1 MKRRRATLSVP
12 LVLLLVVLGALTP
25 LAYATPPD
33 PSWVR
38 GLWDGADFDDIV
50 LLITSG
56 VSIVEADPL
65 VALLPVLAAAA
76 SVVESGRTVVLA
88 AAGSPSESRAPP
100 TS

>member
-56 VSIVEADPL
+56 VGVVEADPL
-65 VALLPVLAAAA
+65 VALLPVLACAA
-76 SVVESGRTVVLA
+76 SLVDSVRTVVLA
-88 AAGSPSESRAPP
+88 AAVSSSESRAPP

>member
-1 MKRRRATLSVP
+1 MKRGRVTLSVP

-56 VSIVEADPL
+56 VGVVEADPL
-65 VALLPVLAAAA
+65 VALSPVLACAA
-76 SVVESGRTVVLA
+76 SLVDSVRTVVLA
-88 AAGSPSESRAPP
+88 AAVSSSESRAPP

>member
-38 GLWDGADFDDIV
+38 GLWDGADLDDV
-50 LLITSG
+50 VVLITSG
-56 VSIVEADPL
+56 VGIVDVEPL
-65 VALLPVLAAAA
+65 VALFPVLACAA
-76 SVVESGRTVVLA
+76 SLVESDRTVVLA
-88 AAGSPSESRAPP
+88 AAVSSSESRAPP

>member
-1 MKRRRATLSVP
+1 MNGRQATLSVP
-12 LVLLLVVLGALTP
+12 LVLLLVVLGGLTP

-50 LLITSG
+50 LLITSDSG
-56 VSIVEADPL
+56 VVEDGSLAGL
-65 VALLPVLAAAA
+65 FPVLACRASLIESGRSVVSAA
-76 SVVESGRTVVLA
+76 SVS
-88 AAGSPSESRAPP
+88 SSEPRAPP

>member
-1 MKRRRATLSVP
+1 MSRQRATLSVP
-12 LVLLLVVLGALTP
+12 LMLLLVVLGGLTP

-50 LLITSG
+50 LLITSDSG
-56 VSIVEADPL
+56 VVEDGSLAGL
-65 VALLPVLAAAA
+65 FPVLD
-76 SVVESGRTVVLA
+76 SRGSLIESGRSVVSA
-88 AAGSPSESRAPP
+88 AAVSSSKPRAPP

>member
-56 VSIVEADPL
+56 VGIVEADPP
-65 VALLPVLAAAA
+65 VALLSVLARGARLVESGATAVLAAGF
-76 SVVESGRTVVLA
+76 S
-88 AAGSPSESRAPP
+88 SESRAPP

>member
-1 MKRRRATLSVP
+1 MNRRRATLSVP
-12 LVLLLVVLGALTP
+12 LVLLLIVLGALTP

-50 LLITSG
+50 VLITSG
-56 VSIVEADPL
+56 AGIVEAAPL
-65 VALLPVLAAAA
+65 GALLPVLGCAT
-76 SVVESGRTVVLA
+76 SLVESGRTVVFTPA
-88 AAGSPSESRAPP
+88 VSSSESRAPP

>member
-1 MKRRRATLSVP
+1 MNRRPATLSVP

-38 GLWDGADFDDIV
+38 GLWDGAEFDDIV

-56 VSIVEADPL
+56 VGIVEADPP
-65 VALLPVLAAAA
+65 VALRSVLARAARL
-76 SVVESGRTVVLA
+76 VESSATAVLA
-88 AAGSPSESRAPP
+88 AAGSSSESRAPP

>member
-1 MKRRRATLSVP
+1 MNRRPATLSVP

-56 VSIVEADPL
+56 VGIVEGDSP
-65 VALLPVLAAAA
+65 VALLSVLARAARL
-76 SVVESGRTVVLA
+76 VESGATAVP
-88 AAGSPSESRAPP
+88 AAGSSSESRAPP

>member
-1 MKRRRATLSVP
+1 MKRRRVTLSVP

-38 GLWDGADFDDIV
+38 GLWDGADLDDIV
-50 LLITSG
+50 VLITSG
-56 VSIVEADPL
+56 VGIVDAEPL
-65 VALLPVLAAAA
+65 VLFPVLACAA
-76 SVVESGRTVVLA
+76 SLVEYDRTVVLA
-88 AAGSPSESRAPP
+88 AAVSSSESRAPP